1 MYTPTTAVVQQCWCL
16 ISAAGLL
23 KPESLCISR
32 LFVATSTLYLVN
44 PCSLLSTDH
53 ILVNLVRSNN
63 SCCLTVL
70 TPHIG
75 SRTVD
80 TRIAMYVLAARNI
93 LNALT
98 GQHLLTPVN
107 WLLSCKS
114 CTIQHQLLFNNVTPH
129 IGSRTFDSMTPESP
143 SRSWLLMTSSMLSPV
158 NSCSLQSTDYFL
170 RKSVKILN
178 FNLNYSNCIVLYS
191 KSLYGIL

>member
-16 ISAAGLL
+16 ILAAGLL
-23 KPESLCISR
+23 ILESPCISR
-32 LFVATSTLYLVN
+32 LFVASSKLYLVN

-53 ILVNLVRSNN
+53 VLVNLVQSNN

-114 CTIQHQLLFNNVTPH
+114 CAIQHQLLINNVTTH
-129 IGSRTFDSMTPESP
+129 IGSSTFDSI
-143 SRSWLLMTSSMLSPV
+143 LSPV
-158 NSCSLQSTDYFL
+158 NSCSLQSTDDFL
-170 RKSVKILN
+170 QKFVKILN
-178 FNLNYSNCIVLYS
+178 FHFYYSNCIVLYS
-191 KSLYGIL
+191 KSLFGIL